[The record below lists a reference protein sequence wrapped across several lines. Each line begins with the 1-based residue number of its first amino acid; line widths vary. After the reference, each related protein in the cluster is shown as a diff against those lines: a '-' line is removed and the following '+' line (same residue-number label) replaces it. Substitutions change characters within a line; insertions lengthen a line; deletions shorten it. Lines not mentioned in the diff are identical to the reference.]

1 MNILLTNDDGITA
14 PGLWAAARALA
25 PLGSVLVVAPSTNWS
40 GYGAALP
47 PASELGFA
55 PFTVSNDLQERVT
68 AFSVDGT
75 PAACAQVGLSGA
87 LSMQSIDLVVSG
99 INAGLNVG
107 RDVFYSGTVG
117 AAITARLMGKPA
129 IAVSLD
135 NGSNGVRHFETAAA
149 CLADA
154 LLEFAGRLL
163 ADPAV
168 INLNVPNLP
177 LAQLGGV
184 KVTTLSAW
192 SCANAYQIEIAG
204 TDSLQLHRIYQG
216 NGTGHVPGTD
226 AWAVANGYL
235 SVTWLRLFQDLL
247 RIDPLLDARRNAT
260 APWFFGDRTASL
272 PQVSHAFDPA
282 FDYHD

>member
-168 INLNVPNLP
+168 INLNVP
-177 LAQLGGV
+177 
-184 KVTTLSAW
+184 
-192 SCANAYQIEIAG
+192 
-204 TDSLQLHRIYQG
+204 
-216 NGTGHVPGTD
+216 
-226 AWAVANGYL
+226 
-235 SVTWLRLFQDLL
+235 
-247 RIDPLLDARRNAT
+247 
-260 APWFFGDRTASL
+260 
-272 PQVSHAFDPA
+272 
-282 FDYHD
+282 